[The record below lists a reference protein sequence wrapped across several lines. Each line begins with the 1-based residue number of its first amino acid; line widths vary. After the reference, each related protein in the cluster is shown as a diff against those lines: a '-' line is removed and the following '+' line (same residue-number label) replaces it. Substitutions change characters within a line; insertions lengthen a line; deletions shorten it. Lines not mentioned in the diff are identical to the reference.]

1 MELIKDITKQFYPL
15 LIMLSCIAFVLR
27 IFFSADVFGGEGV
40 LESGGKIYAPML
52 HSDELKNDGLG
63 YVSSAQSGY
72 VPVAKYVGGAQC
84 VGGQA
89 SFKNMFS
96 VRKENGSFVGGS
108 TEDEFALY
116 LIDIQTESGNSV
128 LAYLTADEIANMD
141 EVPAAFI
148 YDRENDELHF
158 HGSGTYV
165 VYVKIYGKSGGQT
178 TYEFKLPVEA
188 SEEERL

>member
-1 MELIKDITKQFYPL
+1 MELIKDIVKQFYTL
-15 LIMLSCIAFVLR
+15 LIMIGCITFVLW
-27 IFFSADVFGGEGV
+27 IFFSAEIFGGEGV
-40 LESGGKIYAPML
+40 LEGGGKIYEPML
-52 HSDELKNDGLG
+52 QTDELTNTGFETVAG
-63 YVSSAQSGY
+63 AQSGY
-72 VPVAKYVGGAQC
+72 IPVAKYVGSAQS
-84 VGGQA
+84 VGSKA
-89 SFKNMFS
+89 TFKTLLS
-96 VRKENGSFVGGS
+96 VKKENGSFVSGS
-108 TEDEFALY
+108 TEDEFSIY

-158 HGSGTYV
+158 HGSGTFV

-188 SEEERL
+188 S

>member
-15 LIMLSCIAFVLR
+15 LIMLSCIVFVLR

-52 HSDELKNDGLG
+52 KTDELTNTGFET
-63 YVSSAQSGY
+63 VASAQSRY
-72 VPVAKYVGGAQC
+72 VPVAKYAGNAQSVGGKAT
-84 VGGQA
+84 
-89 SFKNMFS
+89 FKTLLS
-96 VRKENGSFVGGS
+96 VKKENGSFVSGS
-108 TEDEFALY
+108 TEDEFAIY

-188 SEEERL
+188 S